1 MKHINQKINSVVLLS
16 GLLLMTC
23 GVVEKLA
30 NRVPVIKKLEADRY
44 TVLVGDTVNVTVEA
58 SDPDEDEMTFSWS
71 ANGGAFINKHEA
83 AVQWVAPLIEDV
95 FDLQVSVKDKNGGE
109 ATDNISITVTSN
121 TKPKLTITNPRDGQ
135 YIVALNSMEIK
146 TEVTPVSFID
156 RVEFYINGILM
167 GTDSTS
173 PFTYVWSLSNCSGQF
188 GIKAVAYRSI
198 PLATQGS
205 DSLTVSIQGVI
216 PIP

>member
-1 MKHINQKINSVVLLS
+1 MRHLNKKICVVLLS
-16 GLLLMTC
+16 GFLLMTC

-44 TVLVGDTVNVTVEA
+44 TVLVGDTVNVSVDA
-58 SDPDEDEMTFSWS
+58 SDPDEDEMTYSWS

-83 AVQWVAPLIEDV
+83 AVQWIAPLIEDV

-109 ATDNISITVTSN
+109 ATDNISITVISN
-121 TKPKLTITNPRDGQ
+121 TKPNITITYPRDGQ
-135 YIVALNSMEIK
+135 FIVALNTVEIK

-156 RVEFYINGILM
+156 RVDFFINGKLM
-167 GTDSTS
+167 GTDTTS
-173 PFTYVWSLSNCSGQF
+173 PFTYVWSLSNCSGQI
-188 GIKAVAYRSI
+188 GIKTVAYRSI
-198 PLATQGS
+198 PRETQGS